1 MMRKMR
7 RGIPSAVALTAS
19 LAAMMLVR
27 SEWAA
32 QAGLFVYFSVLVALT
47 DGIDIFERERLG
59 RFVFWGKG
67 GGGGGGG
74 GGGVTGG

>member
-47 DGIDIFERERLG
+47 DGIDIFDRESLER
-59 RFVFWGKG
+59 FMFWRN
-67 GGGGGGG
+67 
-74 GGGVTGG
+74 GVSGV

>member
-47 DGIDIFERERLG
+47 DGIDIFDRERLE
-59 RFVFWGKG
+59 RFMFWRN
-67 GGGGGGG
+67 
-74 GGGVTGG
+74 GVSGV

>member
-19 LAAMMLVR
+19 LAAMTLVR

-47 DGIDIFERERLG
+47 DGIDIFDRERLE
-59 RFVFWGKG
+59 RFMFWRN
-67 GGGGGGG
+67 
-74 GGGVTGG
+74 GVSGV

>member
-1 MMRKMR
+1 MPMMRKMR

-47 DGIDIFERERLG
+47 DGIDIFDRERLE
-59 RFVFWGKG
+59 RFMFWRN
-67 GGGGGGG
+67 
-74 GGGVTGG
+74 GVSGV